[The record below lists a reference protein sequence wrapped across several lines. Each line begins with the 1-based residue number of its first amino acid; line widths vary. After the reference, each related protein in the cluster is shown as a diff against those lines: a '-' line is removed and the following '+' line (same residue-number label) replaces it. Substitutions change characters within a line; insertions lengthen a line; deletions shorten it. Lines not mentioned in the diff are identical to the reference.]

1 MAKSGFKPVLSES
14 RVLVPFLASLRNGI
28 FVFVDMMSG
37 LLESKGRIS
46 DPLP

>member
-1 MAKSGFKPVLSES
+1 MTEPGFKPVLSES
-14 RVLVPFLASLRNGI
+14 RALVPFLASLSNGL
-28 FVFVDMMSG
+28 FVFVDTMSG